1 MIDKKNKV
9 ICIIQ
14 ARLNSKRL
22 PKKVL
27 VNISGK
33 TCLQRVIER
42 VQESKLIDEIWLATT
57 YLKEDKILEETC
69 KNCKIKFFQGSNLNV
84 LSRFYQ
90 ILKVTKAKAVV
101 RITADCPLIDAKI
114 IDQVIKK
121 FHGENCDYLSN
132 TINRTF
138 PDGLDVEIFSSTAL
152 KKTFIKAKHP
162 FLKEHVTPYMHGRVP
177 KGIKVGN
184 FKIKQIFNNID
195 YSKIRIT
202 LDRYED
208 LVLIRKIFSSL
219 EDLCSWQ
226 EVVDL
231 LKKNPSLRKIN
242 NHIKINEGSK
252 ISMSL
257 IKKNIKRKKSYT
269 NSKLLFKKAIKVIPT
284 ASQTFSKSYMQWPL
298 NISPLFLKSGKGCEI
313 TDVDNNKY
321 IDYLLALMPIIVG
334 YANKE
339 IDQAVY
345 SQAKKGNILSLS
357 HPKEIELSEK
367 LIKIIPYAEM
377 VKFSKNGSD
386 VLSAAV
392 RLARASTNRDYIA
405 VSGYHGWHDWYIGTT
420 SRNFGIPKAVRSLT
434 KKFNYNDIYSLE
446 KVLGKKPEK
455 FAAIVLEP
463 DTFQMP
469 DVSFLREVRK
479 ICDKYGIV
487 MVYDE
492 IICGFRTM
500 FGGASKKYKVLPD
513 LGCFGKAMANGYPL
527 AALVGKRKLMEK
539 LGEVFVSGTFAGEL
553 LSIEACLKT
562 IEILKRDNVIDNLI
576 KLGSYLKSELNKKLR
591 EKKLIDE
598 VIFEGNNW
606 WPRLNIKNTEINKN
620 LFSSLL
626 RQELIS
632 NGLFLGASLNLCA
645 SHNTDN
651 IKRKTIRKFSEAIDS
666 FNYKKLSKSPEN
678 FLRGNMLES
687 VFKVR

>member
-1 MIDKKNKV
+1 MIDKRKKI

-27 VNISGK
+27 VDIAGK
-33 TCLQRVIER
+33 SCLQRVIER
-42 VQESKLIDEIWLATT
+42 VKASKLINEIWLATT
-57 YLKEDKILEETC
+57 FLKEDKILEQTC
-69 KNCKIKFFQGSNLNV
+69 NKLKIKFFQGSNLNV
-84 LSRFYQ
+84 LSRFYK
-90 ILKVTKAKAVV
+90 ILKITKAQSIV
-101 RITADCPLIDAKI
+101 RITADCPLIDAKV
-114 IDQVIKK
+114 IDQVIRK
-121 FHGENCDYLSN
+121 FQKEKCDYLSN
-132 TINRTF
+132 TVNRTF
-138 PDGLDVEIFSSTAL
+138 PDGLDVEIFSSAAL
-152 KKTFIKAKHP
+152 KKTYLEAKHP
-162 FLKEHVTPYMHGRVP
+162 FLKEHVTPYMHGKVP
-177 KGIKVGN
+177 KGIQSGP
-184 FKIKQIFNNID
+184 FTAKQFLNEID
-195 YSKIRIT
+195 YSNIRIT
-202 LDRYED
+202 LDRPED
-208 LVLIRKIFSSL
+208 LVLIRKVFSNL
-219 EDLCSWQ
+219 KDFCSWQ
-226 EVVDL
+226 EVIDFI
-231 LKKNPSLRKIN
+231 KKNPSLKKIN
-242 NHIKINEGSK
+242 NHIKTNEGSK

-257 IKKNIKRKKSYT
+257 IKKNKTFTKS
-269 NSKLLFKKAIKVIPT
+269 NILFKKAIKVIPT

-321 IDYLLALMPIIVG
+321 IDYLLALMPIIIG

-345 SQAKKGNILSLS
+345 SQARKGSILSLS

-392 RLARASTNRDYIA
+392 RLARATTQRDYIA

-420 SRNFGIPKAVRSLT
+420 SRNYGIPKAVRSLT
-434 KKFNYNDIYSLE
+434 KKFNFNDVNSLE
-446 KVLGKKPEK
+446 KTLGKNKEK

-463 DTFQMP
+463 DTFDKP
-469 DVSFLREVRK
+469 RIDFLKEVRK
-479 ICDKYGIV
+479 ICDKHGII
-487 MVYDE
+487 MIYDE

-500 FGGASKKYKVLPD
+500 LGGAAKKYKVFPD

-527 AALVGKRKLMEK
+527 AALVGKKKIMEK
-539 LGEVFVSGTFAGEL
+539 LGQVFVSGTFAGEL

-576 KLGSYLKSELNKKLR
+576 ELGSYLKAELNKKLE

-598 VIFEGNNW
+598 VTFEGNDW
-606 WPRLNIKNTEINKN
+606 WPRLNIKNTKIDKN
-620 LFSSLL
+620 LFTSLL

-645 SHNTDN
+645 SHNKDN
-651 IKRKTIRKFSEAIDS
+651 VKRKTIKKFSKSIDS
-666 FNYKKLSKSPEN
+666 FNDIKLSKNPGS